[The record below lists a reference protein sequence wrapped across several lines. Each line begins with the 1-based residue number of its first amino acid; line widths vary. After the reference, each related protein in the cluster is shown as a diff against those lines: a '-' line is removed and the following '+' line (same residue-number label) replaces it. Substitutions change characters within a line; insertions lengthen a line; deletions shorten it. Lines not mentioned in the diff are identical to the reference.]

1 MRTGA
6 FKLYDNSIRV
16 SNVTQKR
23 CDKNKYKRLV
33 YFVQSLEH
41 MVLTY
46 WMKVVVCIIDMY
58 MHMIYDKY
66 DTKCMEIN
74 YGI

>member
-1 MRTGA
+1 
-6 FKLYDNSIRV
+6 
-16 SNVTQKR
+16 
-23 CDKNKYKRLV
+23 
-33 YFVQSLEH
+33 